1 MNRKILNLTY
11 ASSITDLCE
20 VNSSFD
26 SGILRIAY
34 PGKNRNNSVISKHV
48 FEKCVNTIFNCP
60 IVCSYDRDSDTLG
73 GHDMDVV
80 EQDGNLVLI
89 NATTPVG
96 CIPESARIFWEE
108 VAEDDGTVHEYLCA
122 EALLWKRQEAYHKI
136 KRDGIVAHSMEI
148 SVKDG
153 ESKDGLYYI
162 YDFEFTAFDLIGV
175 EPCFE
180 SSSLEMFSK
189 QDFKK
194 QLSEMMLELKES
206 YNQVKTSADEVD
218 NNSLQNYS
226 AKGGKPIVDKN
237 ELISK
242 YGIDVDALD
251 FSIDDY
257 SAEELEE
264 KFKAIAEAYTLMS
277 TFMEELTAALGEEK
291 IHDEWGDYS
300 RYVYA
305 DVDTE
310 VGEVYCWDTT
320 DWLLY
325 GFTYTM
331 DGDTVIIDF
340 NSKKRKKYIIADF
353 DEGEQ
358 PSPFADVFTML
369 KESVKSNTEWES
381 KYNEASATLQQ
392 MSAEVEEL
400 KQFKAS
406 AEKAAAQNER
416 DEVFARFA
424 DLDGVEMF
432 EDLKNDCLNY
442 DADTLENMCY
452 AIRGRQVVPNRF
464 ALETKTPKIK
474 VEKENT
480 VGSPYGGL
488 FEKYG
493 FSKENN

>member
-1 MNRKILNLTY
+1 M
-11 ASSITDLCE
+11 
-20 VNSSFD
+20 
-26 SGILRIAY
+26 
-34 PGKNRNNSVISKHV
+34 
-48 FEKCVNTIFNCP
+48 
-60 IVCSYDRDSDTLG
+60 
-73 GHDMDVV
+73 
-80 EQDGNLVLI
+80 
-89 NATTPVG
+89 
-96 CIPESARIFWEE
+96 
-108 VAEDDGTVHEYLCA
+108 
-122 EALLWKRQEAYHKI
+122 
-136 KRDGIVAHSMEI
+136 
-148 SVKDG
+148 
-153 ESKDGLYYI
+153 
-162 YDFEFTAFDLIGV
+162 
-175 EPCFE
+175 
-180 SSSLEMFSK
+180 
-189 QDFKK
+189 
-194 QLSEMMLELKES
+194 
-206 YNQVKTSADEVD
+206 
-218 NNSLQNYS
+218 
-226 AKGGKPIVDKN
+226 DKN

-291 IHDEWGDYS
+291 IHGEWGDYS

-369 KESVKSNTEWES
+369 KESIESNTEWES

-416 DEVFARFA
+416 DEVFARFV

-464 ALETKTPKIK
+464 ALEPKTPKIK